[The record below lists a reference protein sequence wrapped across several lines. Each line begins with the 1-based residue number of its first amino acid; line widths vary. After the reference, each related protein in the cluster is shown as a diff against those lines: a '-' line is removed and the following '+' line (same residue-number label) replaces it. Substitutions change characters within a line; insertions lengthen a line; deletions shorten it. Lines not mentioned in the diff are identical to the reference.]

1 MDGNRIKRRKINNGN
16 GTCVSIGDT
25 KAIVIKSRAGC
36 TKGLQGRV
44 SEGRGAGPCWSEMA
58 GRGRKWAVSGPT
70 AVVALQ

>member
-16 GTCVSIGDT
+16 GTCVSIDET
-25 KAIVIKSRAGC
+25 IVIKSGAGR
-36 TKGLQGRV
+36 TKGLQGTA